1 MPTIRKTAVFLS
13 ALLLS
18 AAALAAPPS
27 DAAIEELLALTK
39 MEQTVSTMLQGMDQE
54 LATSMRSM
62 LSEQKLSDA
71 ERAKMDVIFQKTGQI
86 LREEMAW
93 SKMRPIYVQIYRE
106 SLTDEDLAGMLAFY
120 KTPAGQAMIEK
131 MPIIVKKSMDITR
144 EQVMPRM
151 VRRMQDMQKEMAQA
165 LREKKK

>member
-1 MPTIRKTAVFLS
+1 MPTMRKTAVFLS
-13 ALLLS
+13 AVLLS

-27 DAAIEELLALTK
+27 DAVIEELMALTK
-39 MEQTVSTMLQGMDQE
+39 MEQMVATMQQGLDQE
-54 LATSMRSM
+54 FASAMRGVLAN
-62 LSEQKLSDA
+62 EKLSDA
-71 ERAKMDVIFQKTGQI
+71 QRAKIDAIFQKTGHM

-106 SLTDEDLAGMLAFY
+106 SLTEEDLAGMLAFY

-131 MPIIVKKSMDITR
+131 MPIVMQKSMAITR

-151 VRRMQDMQKEMAQA
+151 MQRMQEMQKEIAQA
-165 LREKKK
+165 LREKNK